1 MKRLLIAGVLLVGA
15 LGTQVSRAGAA
26 EYFCDWDPPVLL
38 VTPAG
43 HVEPVYVSVWTSSVL
58 NIGLPVESY
67 TATRAYDSAGHPVTK
82 FDVAV
87 WVPSGLLFNF
97 TTLDVVS
104 TGLLGGGQRLAS
116 AYGTS
121 GHTTHLRFT
130 VNQP

>member
-1 MKRLLIAGVLLVGA
+1 MKRLLIAGVLLMGA
-15 LGTQVSRAGAA
+15 LGSQVSQAGAA

-38 VTPAG
+38 ITPAG
-43 HVEPVYVSVWTSSVL
+43 HVKPVYVSVWTSSLL

-67 TATRAYDSAGHPVTK
+67 TATRAYDAAGHPVTN

-97 TTLDVVS
+97 TTLDMVN

-121 GHTTHLRFT
+121 GRTTHLRFT
-130 VNQP
+130 VDEP

>member
-1 MKRLLIAGVLLVGA
+1 MKRLLIAGVLLMGA
-15 LGTQVSRAGAA
+15 LGTQVSQAA
-26 EYFCDWDPPVLL
+26 ASEMFCDWDPPVLI

-43 HVEPVYVSVWTSSVL
+43 HLQPVYASVWTSSLL

-67 TATRAYDSAGHPVTK
+67 TATRAYDAAGHPVTNV
-82 FDVAV
+82 DMSVY
-87 WVPSGLLFNF
+87 VPAGLLFSF
-97 TTLDVVS
+97 TTLDMVN

-130 VNQP
+130 LNEP